1 MRDIYQIIP
10 PLHVNCS
17 NEKCLQNRDTLKVLD
32 GMRYRDCPDGEQ
44 SWLLNFNT
52 RGCDSQRW
60 TTWFCLQ
67 WSCYPDQGIVA
78 SRYRV
83 FRARLHFQGIPACG
97 WTQWGYWG
105 LNTSAQWASSN
116 EFLFWHP
123 LLGYL
128 FLSDQSPCPILLLPL
143 SLSWALTAPPSTPS
157 NSISAFWR
165 TGRVLQDLT

>member
-52 RGCDSQRW
+52 RGCGSQRW

-83 FRARLHFQGIPACG
+83 FRARLHFQGIPSL
-97 WTQWGYWG
+97 W
-105 LNTSAQWASSN
+105 LNTMGVLGLEHFCPVGLLQWVFVLAPPVRLFIFVRSESLPNPTSSPFSFMGVN
-116 EFLFWHP
+116 CPTLHP
-123 LLGYL
+123 L
-128 FLSDQSPCPILLLPL
+128 
-143 SLSWALTAPPSTPS
+143 
-157 NSISAFWR
+157 
-165 TGRVLQDLT
+165 